1 MVKCAGPL
9 PMSEPRS
16 VLADLED
23 GPLRRELGFLPEPT
37 PPPAPPPVVREGLRF
52 HGTGGEYFRIWIVGV
67 LLTLLTLG
75 VYSAWAKV
83 RKARWFARH
92 TVLAGDAFD
101 FHGDPWRILL
111 GRVLALALLLLWG
124 HAFDFGLVAGLAVL
138 GLFAA
143 IGPLLFASAQRFKL
157 ANTSWRG
164 LRFGFEVPR
173 RRVYAVCVPLLA
185 VWVTGTVLAAA
196 GAGEGWVLAGS
207 GLALLALP
215 WAHARLKR
223 MQHDHARFGAQR
235 FAFRAAGVE
244 FYGLYAKALVLGIVG
259 FALGAVVFGI
269 VTALNRVQ
277 GHEGAGGVSLGT
289 WLAAFAMVL
298 LTWVLAWPYFA
309 ARLQQI
315 VWGHT
320 TWGGVRFAGRMSG
333 GRLFRLVLGNTALV
347 LLTCG
352 LYWPFAAVAIARYR
366 VESLVVEADAPLAEV
381 HAQAPEAGASR
392 ATGDASADFFGLDL
406 GW

>member
-1 MVKCAGPL
+1 MRPRRA
-9 PMSEPRS
+9 MSEPRS

-23 GPLRRELGFLPEPT
+23 GPLRRELGFLPEPP
-37 PPPAPPPVVREGLRF
+37 PPPAPPPVLSEALRF
-52 HGTGGEYFRIWIVGV
+52 SGTGGEYFRIWIVGV

-101 FHGDPWRILL
+101 FHGEPWRILL
-111 GRVLALALLLLWG
+111 GRALALALLLLWG

-196 GAGEGWVLAGS
+196 GAGEAWVLAGS
-207 GLALLALP
+207 ALALLALP
-215 WAHARLKR
+215 SAHARLKL
-223 MQHDHARFGAQR
+223 MQHAHARFGAQR
-235 FAFRAAGVE
+235 FAFRAAGVA

-259 FALGAVVFGI
+259 FALGAVVFGLI
-269 VTALNRVQ
+269 VAFGRIQ
-277 GHEGAGGVSLGT
+277 GQDLADGPSLGT
-289 WLAAFAMVL
+289 WLAGIAVVL
-298 LTWVLAWPYFA
+298 VTWVLAWPYFA

-320 TWGGVRFAGRMSG
+320 TWGGVRFAGQMRG

-366 VESLVVEADAPLAEV
+366 VESVVVEADAPLAEV
-381 HAQAPEAGASR
+381 HAQAPEVGTER
-392 ATGDASADFFGLDL
+392 ATGDAAADFFGLDL